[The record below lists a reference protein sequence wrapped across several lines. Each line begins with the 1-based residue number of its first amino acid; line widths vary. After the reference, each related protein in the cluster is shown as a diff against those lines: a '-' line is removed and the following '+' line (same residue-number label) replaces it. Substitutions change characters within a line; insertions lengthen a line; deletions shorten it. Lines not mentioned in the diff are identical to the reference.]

1 MTIDR
6 IVDVQPGVIDGVS
19 VSESLIFAEDSS
31 VGSWLELLGCIVVS
45 HNLVESMLYWKTQVV
60 RGVSTWVEG
69 SKHDVGRVRIFR
81 CRAVKICRILSN
93 APLPLG
99 GGCEGRQY
107 FLGHL
112 IQNLSEHLVIAL
124 HFAENL
130 AVVVISNFL
139 LCSASHC
146 VMMLQDSKLV
156 SSKAFSVDNIQN
168 ASLVLGLIYDFLPKK
183 LIDSMHIGAAS
194 SNVSLIISS

>member
-1 MTIDR
+1 
-6 IVDVQPGVIDGVS
+6 
-19 VSESLIFAEDSS
+19 
-31 VGSWLELLGCIVVS
+31 
-45 HNLVESMLYWKTQVV
+45 
-60 RGVSTWVEG
+60 
-69 SKHDVGRVRIFR
+69 
-81 CRAVKICRILSN
+81 
-93 APLPLG
+93 LPLSS
-99 GGCEGRQY
+99 GCEGRQY

-130 AVVVISNFL
+130 AVVVISNCL
-139 LCSASHC
+139 LCGTSDC
-146 VMMLQDSKLV
+146 VVMLQDSKLV